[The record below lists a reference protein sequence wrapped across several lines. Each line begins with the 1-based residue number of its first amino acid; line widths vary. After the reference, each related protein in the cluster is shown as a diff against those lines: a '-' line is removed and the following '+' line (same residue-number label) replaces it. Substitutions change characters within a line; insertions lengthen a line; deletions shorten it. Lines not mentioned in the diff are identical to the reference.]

1 MRCVIG
7 GDLSRSQE
15 AVEKSGFQVDS
26 GVLLG
31 DASVD
36 GLKAVKCPKSPSAAR
51 TAVYLM
57 HIPKGDCVIYIGDCQ
72 DDELVTL
79 ALSFGK
85 PIYAHYIH
93 EQFTAGLR
101 FNYEEDF

>member
-1 MRCVIG
+1 MIG
-7 GDLSRSQE
+7 GDLSKANDAISN
-15 AVEKSGFQVDS
+15 SGFLVED
-26 GVLLG
+26 GIVLG
-31 DASVD
+31 DEQVPKMKS
-36 GLKAVKCPKSPSAAR
+36 VKCPEFPSAAR

-57 HIPKGDCVIYIGDCQ
+57 HVPKGDCVIYVGNCQ

-85 PIYAHYIH
+85 SIYVHYIH